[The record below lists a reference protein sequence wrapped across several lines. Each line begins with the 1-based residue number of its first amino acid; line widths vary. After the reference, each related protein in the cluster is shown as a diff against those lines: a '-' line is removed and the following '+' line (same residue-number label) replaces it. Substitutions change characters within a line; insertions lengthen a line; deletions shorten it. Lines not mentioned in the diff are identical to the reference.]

1 MSVNTNRM
9 PAKVDDGASARVL
22 IGPTGMFGA
31 CVGAAAAD
39 ARGGALPASVEPP
52 TAKCA
57 DSVRAKTSAW
67 GMWPDVS
74 QRNVRA
80 VLTPGTVFDTILRH
94 ASIRRE
100 SQRGRG
106 TA

>member
-39 ARGGALPASVEPP
+39 ARGVAGIRRPSRRPQNAP
-52 TAKCA
+52 TASARRPARGGCGRMFPQGMSA
-57 DSVRAKTSAW
+57 PFSRQAQYLIRYCDMLQSV
-67 GMWPDVS
+67 G
-74 QRNVRA
+74 NHN
-80 VLTPGTVFDTILRH
+80 G
-94 ASIRRE
+94 E
-100 SQRGRG
+100 
-106 TA
+106 